1 MEWPQIV
8 TTITEGNA
16 ISTVVDAP
24 WVSVTSV
31 NGMTGDV
38 ITEPIMENFQTNHYY
53 PKNTIVNHNGML
65 YWAKNTFTSTNV
77 FDADDWYTL
86 DITSSKVLTGQ
97 LQKTS
102 YRRSVVALCEVSTT
116 NNTSL
121 NSYTSGRLAF
131 HRYNGLSGSVEIN
144 VQAENAYGTAYY
156 FNFDYYSNL
165 NLLDGTADIETAVG
179 FRPCTFKYNNV
190 WYGGIEVFIG
200 NAEFANV
207 TFDGAGNFNIFG
219 LDYYSVAHGTTEA
232 SILNQEVYDSLNYT
246 QWTLSRSDFYA
257 DAFFANSGKLKKT
270 GGYVSTLPSKTGTLA
285 QTSDI
290 GNATLTIQR
299 NGTTVNTFTANA
311 SSNVTANITVPTK
324 TSDLTNNSGFITDAG
339 VTSFNGSTGA
349 VTYTAPVT
357 SVNGSTGAVTVTNL
371 ERAELNV
378 SPTSDIPSAWA
389 AALPAGESW
398 VWYNTASCFTNQP
411 GRYGHLETIR
421 NGGEVYQR
429 WHGQSDGVT
438 YYRAGNSTGWWGQSG
453 GSGAFRKI
461 IDNGQSATVTSN
473 MIDWSTMTPYWK
485 VVATSNTNTVTIPLN
500 YKLYRIRIAGYKSDS
515 SYWGVIGCNQATGT
529 TWIYIQGTSF
539 GNWIQAERSVNASSD
554 KAVMDGARHGTPA
567 GIQTWDIAISRT
579 TLTEQNFVATWST
592 CTTGSN
598 TYNTGRSIF
607 TLTSGTGTMTLY
619 NDLSSSIT
627 WSVEALI
634 ES

>member
-257 DAFFANSGKLKKT
+257 DSFFANSGRLKKP
-270 GGYVSTLPSKTGTLA
+270 GGYISTLPSKTGTLA

-473 MIDWSTMTPYWK
+473 MIDWSTLFPNFCNISHGLDASTI
-485 VVATSNTNTVTIPLN
+485 TS
-500 YKLYRIRIAGYKSDS
+500 
-515 SYWGVIGCNQATGT
+515 
-529 TWIYIQGTSF
+529 
-539 GNWIQAERSVNASSD
+539 
-554 KAVMDGARHGTPA
+554 
-567 GIQTWDIAISRT
+567 T
-579 TLTEQNFVATWST
+579 TLTQKMHITLPVAGKYLILS
-592 CTTGSN
+592 CLD
-598 TYNTGRSIF
+598 TYNQAGGFNGEVNTQLSCGSEVSETKTTFIAPVSWASTANIQTKIF
-607 TLTSGTGTMTLY
+607 TVTSSATVVLKASVNWPARGTCYINNNGGSFIVY
-619 NDLSSSIT
+619 VRIG
-627 WSVEALI
+627 
-634 ES
+634 

>member
-102 YRRSVVALCEVSTT
+102 YRRSVIALCQVSTT
-116 NNTSL
+116 DNTSL

-131 HRYNGLSGSVEIN
+131 HRENGLSGSVEIN

-257 DAFFANSGKLKKT
+257 DSFFANSGRLKKP
-270 GGYVSTLPSKTGTLA
+270 GGYISTLPSKTGTLA

-371 ERAELNV
+371 ERAGLNV

-389 AALPAGESW
+389 AALPVGESW

-411 GRYGHLETIR
+411 GTYGHLETIR

-429 WHGQSDGVT
+429 WHGQSDGVI

-473 MIDWSTMTPYWK
+473 MIDWSTLFPNFCNISHGLDASTI
-485 VVATSNTNTVTIPLN
+485 TS
-500 YKLYRIRIAGYKSDS
+500 
-515 SYWGVIGCNQATGT
+515 
-529 TWIYIQGTSF
+529 
-539 GNWIQAERSVNASSD
+539 
-554 KAVMDGARHGTPA
+554 
-567 GIQTWDIAISRT
+567 T
-579 TLTEQNFVATWST
+579 TLTQKMHITLPVAGKYLILS
-592 CTTGSN
+592 CLD
-598 TYNTGRSIF
+598 TYNQAGGFNGEVNTQLSCGSEVSETKTTFIAPVSWASTANIQTKIF
-607 TLTSGTGTMTLY
+607 TVTSSATVVLKASVNWPARGTCYINSNGGSFILY
-619 NDLSSSIT
+619 VRIG
-627 WSVEALI
+627 
-634 ES
+634 

>member
-38 ITEPIMENFQTNHYY
+38 ITEPVMENFQTNHYY

-102 YRRSVVALCEVSTT
+102 WRRSVVALCQVSTT
-116 NNTSL
+116 VNTSF

-131 HRYNGLSGSVEIN
+131 HRTNGLSGAVEIN
-144 VQAENAYGTAYY
+144 VQAENQDANAYY

-165 NLLDGTADIETAVG
+165 NLLDGSAAIETASG

-219 LDYYSVAHGTTEA
+219 LDYYSVAHSSGGTSYPGTV
-232 SILNQEVYDSLNYT
+232 INQEVYDSLNYT

-257 DAFFANSGKLKKT
+257 DSFFANSGRLKKP
-270 GGYVSTLPSKTGTLA
+270 GGYTSTLPSKTGTLA

-299 NGTTVNTFTANA
+299 NGTNVDTFTANA
-311 SSNVTANITVPTK
+311 TSNKTINISVPTN
-324 TSDLTNNSGFITDAG
+324 TNQLTNGAGFITSSAVPTNISQLVNDSG
-339 VTSFNGSTGA
+339 YLKGITSQEKTALSSFATTGMINDLA
-349 VTYTAPVT
+349 VTTAKIA
-357 SVNGSTGAVTVTNL
+357 NNAVTNAKIDWASVLSGMGDGKYVLTKEGGVISFEKEPEYRIGDILAVAVNS
-371 ERAELNV
+371 AELNWSGTTKTQWGTGTWTQYGPMAMTERPYRLV
-378 SPTSDIPSAWA
+378 ITTPVDEEWDVKVHHITGTVKISSAWGHSGLFQA
-389 AALPAGESW
+389 SGNTGMELFLTTCLVANGDLYLHQESEA
-398 VWYNTASCFTNQP
+398 V
-411 GRYGHLETIR
+411 
-421 NGGEVYQR
+421 
-429 WHGQSDGVT
+429 
-438 YYRAGNSTGWWGQSG
+438 
-453 GSGAFRKI
+453 
-461 IDNGQSATVTSN
+461 
-473 MIDWSTMTPYWK
+473 
-485 VVATSNTNTVTIPLN
+485 VTIPKN
-500 YKLYRIRIAGYKSDS
+500 S
-515 SYWGVIGCNQATGT
+515 SLQFGVWVRTNSSTANVWYGGGPTTETG
-529 TWIYIQGTSF
+529 GGLSF
-539 GNWIQAERSVNASSD
+539 GNSCVIDAVLVNRR
-554 KAVMDGARHGTPA
+554 KV
-567 GIQTWDIAISRT
+567 
-579 TLTEQNFVATWST
+579 
-592 CTTGSN
+592 
-598 TYNTGRSIF
+598 
-607 TLTSGTGTMTLY
+607 
-619 NDLSSSIT
+619 
-627 WSVEALI
+627 
-634 ES
+634 

>member
-65 YWAKNTFTSTNV
+65 YWAKNTFTSTNI

-207 TFDGAGNFNIFG
+207 TFDGAGNFEIFG

-257 DAFFANSGKLKKT
+257 DSFFANSGRLKKP
-270 GGYVSTLPSKTGTLA
+270 GGYISTLPSKTGTLA

-473 MIDWSTMTPYWK
+473 MIDWSTLFPNFCNISHGLDASTITSSTLTQKMHITLP
-485 VVATSNTNTVTIPLN
+485 VAGKYLILSCLDTYNQDGGFNGEVNTQLSCGSEVSETKTTFIAPVSWVSTANIQTKIFTVT
-500 YKLYRIRIAGYKSDS
+500 S
-515 SYWGVIGCNQATGT
+515 SATVVLK
-529 TWIYIQGTSF
+529 
-539 GNWIQAERSVNASSD
+539 ASVNWPS
-554 KAVMDGARHGTPA
+554 RGTCYINSN
-567 GIQTWDIAISRT
+567 G
-579 TLTEQNFVATWST
+579 
-592 CTTGSN
+592 GSFIV
-598 TYNTGRSIF
+598 YVRIG
-607 TLTSGTGTMTLY
+607 
-619 NDLSSSIT
+619 
-627 WSVEALI
+627 
-634 ES
+634 

>member
-31 NGMTGDV
+31 NGMSGDV

-102 YRRSVVALCEVSTT
+102 YRRSVVALCQVSTT
-116 NNTSL
+116 ANTSF

-131 HRYNGLSGSVEIN
+131 HRPNGLSGAVEIN
-144 VQAENAYGTAYY
+144 VQAENQYANAYY

-165 NLLDGTADIETAVG
+165 NLLGEDANIETASG

-200 NAEFANV
+200 SAEFNNI
-207 TFDGAGNFNIFG
+207 TFDGAGNFGIFG
-219 LDYYSVAHGTTEA
+219 LDYYSVAHGTTAA

-257 DAFFANSGKLKKT
+257 DSFFANSGRLKKP
-270 GGYVSTLPSKTGTLA
+270 GGFISTLPSKTGTLA

-299 NGTTVNTFTANA
+299 NGTNVDTFTANA
-311 SSNVTANITVPTK
+311 TSNKTINISVPTNTNQLTNGAGFVTRSVGLSELSNDNNFLRGSNSGIIK
-324 TSDLTNNSGFITDAG
+324 DSGGNDFYPLTKADVTYLQDNTTVETAINNLRNAGYIAQSDIGTITAQNLASNSVTYEKVNWDSVKPVWSTFVFTSDTGFASQEITRTTKLGRELTF
-339 VTSFNGSTGA
+339 
-349 VTYTAPVT
+349 
-357 SVNGSTGAVTVTNL
+357 TV
-371 ERAELNV
+371 
-378 SPTSDIPSAWA
+378 
-389 AALPAGESW
+389 
-398 VWYNTASCFTNQP
+398 
-411 GRYGHLETIR
+411 R
-421 NGGEVYQR
+421 NGGSAIYIASGGEDLEFVKQHSLVKFTTTTGSYGVMGVASGSTVWTYATGGSNGGTYFNASARTSTVASGSDYADLAGSIGGNKATTMTNISLIRSPGTSTWFMSGKMHSSGSAAYVDFQSELTASSLGCVPTTYQR
-429 WHGQSDGVT
+429 GVQ
-438 YYRAGNSTGWWGQSG
+438 YE
-453 GSGAFRKI
+453 
-461 IDNGQSATVTSN
+461 
-473 MIDWSTMTPYWK
+473 
-485 VVATSNTNTVTIPLN
+485 TVTIV
-500 YKLYRIRIAGYKSDS
+500 RQ
-515 SYWGVIGCNQATGT
+515 VIEVLE
-529 TWIYIQGTSF
+529 Y
-539 GNWIQAERSVNASSD
+539 V
-554 KAVMDGARHGTPA
+554 
-567 GIQTWDIAISRT
+567 
-579 TLTEQNFVATWST
+579 
-592 CTTGSN
+592 
-598 TYNTGRSIF
+598 
-607 TLTSGTGTMTLY
+607 
-619 NDLSSSIT
+619 
-627 WSVEALI
+627 
-634 ES
+634 

>member
-77 FDADDWYTL
+77 FNVDDWNIL
-86 DITSSKVLTGQ
+86 DVDSSKVLTGQ

-102 YRRSVVALCEVSTT
+102 FRRSVVALCEVSTT

-246 QWTLSRSDFYA
+246 QWTLARSDFYA

-299 NGTTVNTFTANA
+299 NGTNVDTFTANA
-311 SSNVTANITVPTK
+311 SANKTINIAVPTTVLELSDSANYATTAALASKQDTLIAGDHIDITSNTISAVNYVHSEQPIATSEVTPVVTSSMISSGAITAQKLGSGSVTYDKVNWSSMKPVWSTFVFSSDAGMAEQNIVRTTKLGTQLTFRVQNGGTSLYIYSGGETIEFVRQMWASSFAMNTESYGVNGVASGSTVWTCVTGGSSDGTYFNASTRTSVVASGVNFTDLAGTIGGSK
-324 TSDLTNNSGFITDAG
+324 TFTKADLTLIRNPGTNTWFMSGKMHSAGSVAFVDFQSEMYSMGSGIIPTTYQRGTDE
-339 VTSFNGSTGA
+339 SS
-349 VTYTAPVT
+349 VT
-357 SVNGSTGAVTVTNL
+357 SVRQVIEVL
-371 ERAELNV
+371 EYV
-378 SPTSDIPSAWA
+378 
-389 AALPAGESW
+389 
-398 VWYNTASCFTNQP
+398 
-411 GRYGHLETIR
+411 
-421 NGGEVYQR
+421 
-429 WHGQSDGVT
+429 
-438 YYRAGNSTGWWGQSG
+438 
-453 GSGAFRKI
+453 
-461 IDNGQSATVTSN
+461 
-473 MIDWSTMTPYWK
+473 
-485 VVATSNTNTVTIPLN
+485 
-500 YKLYRIRIAGYKSDS
+500 
-515 SYWGVIGCNQATGT
+515 
-529 TWIYIQGTSF
+529 
-539 GNWIQAERSVNASSD
+539 
-554 KAVMDGARHGTPA
+554 
-567 GIQTWDIAISRT
+567 
-579 TLTEQNFVATWST
+579 
-592 CTTGSN
+592 
-598 TYNTGRSIF
+598 
-607 TLTSGTGTMTLY
+607 
-619 NDLSSSIT
+619 
-627 WSVEALI
+627 
-634 ES
+634 

>member
-31 NGMTGDV
+31 NGMSGDV

-77 FDADDWYTL
+77 FDADDWHTL

-102 YRRSVVALCEVSTT
+102 YRRSVVALCQVSTT
-116 NNTSL
+116 ANTSS

-131 HRYNGLSGSVEIN
+131 HRTNGLSGAVEIN
-144 VQAENAYGTAYY
+144 VQAENQYANAYY

-165 NLLDGTADIETAVG
+165 NLLDGSAAIETASG

-219 LDYYSVAHGTTEA
+219 LDYYSVAHGTTAA

-257 DAFFANSGKLKKT
+257 DSFFANSGRLKKP
-270 GGYVSTLPSKTGTLA
+270 GGYISTLPSKTGTLA

-299 NGTTVNTFTANA
+299 NGTNVDTFTANA
-311 SSNVTANITVPTK
+311 TSNKTINISVPTN
-324 TSDLTNNSGFITDAG
+324 TNQLTNGAGFITSSAVPINISQLVNDSGYLKGITSQEKTALSSF
-339 VTSFNGSTGA
+339 VTTGMINDLAITTAKINGNA
-349 VTYTAPVT
+349 VTTAKIA
-357 SVNGSTGAVTVTNL
+357 NNAVTNVKIDWASVLSGMGDGKYILTKEGGVISFEKEPEYRIGDILAVAVNS
-371 ERAELNV
+371 AELNWSGTTKTQWSGGTWTQYGPMAMTERRNRLV
-378 SPTSDIPSAWA
+378 ITTPADEEWDVKVHHITGTVKISSAWGHSGLFQA
-389 AALPAGESW
+389 SGNTGMDLFLTTCLVANGDLYLHQESEA
-398 VWYNTASCFTNQP
+398 V
-411 GRYGHLETIR
+411 
-421 NGGEVYQR
+421 
-429 WHGQSDGVT
+429 
-438 YYRAGNSTGWWGQSG
+438 
-453 GSGAFRKI
+453 
-461 IDNGQSATVTSN
+461 
-473 MIDWSTMTPYWK
+473 
-485 VVATSNTNTVTIPLN
+485 VTIPKN
-500 YKLYRIRIAGYKSDS
+500 S
-515 SYWGVIGCNQATGT
+515 SLQFGVWVRTSSTTANVWYGGGPTTETG
-529 TWIYIQGTSF
+529 GGFSF
-539 GNWIQAERSVNASSD
+539 GNSCVIDAVLVNRR
-554 KAVMDGARHGTPA
+554 KV
-567 GIQTWDIAISRT
+567 
-579 TLTEQNFVATWST
+579 
-592 CTTGSN
+592 
-598 TYNTGRSIF
+598 
-607 TLTSGTGTMTLY
+607 
-619 NDLSSSIT
+619 
-627 WSVEALI
+627 
-634 ES
+634 

>member
-102 YRRSVVALCEVSTT
+102 FRRSVVALCEVSTT

-207 TFDGAGNFNIFG
+207 TFDGAGNFEIFG
-219 LDYYSVAHGTTEA
+219 LDYYSVAHDTTEA

-246 QWTLSRSDFYA
+246 QWTLARSDFYA
-257 DAFFANSGKLKKT
+257 DSFFANSGRLKKP
-270 GGYVSTLPSKTGTLA
+270 GGYISTLPSKTGTLA

-324 TSDLTNNSGFITDAG
+324 ISQLVNDSGYLKGITSQEKIALSSFVTTGMINDLAITTAKI
-339 VTSFNGSTGA
+339 NGNA
-349 VTYTAPVT
+349 VTTAKIA
-357 SVNGSTGAVTVTNL
+357 NNAVTNAKIDWASVLSGMGDGKYVLTKEDGVISFEKEPEYRIGDILAVAVNT
-371 ERAELNV
+371 AELNWSGTTKTQWSGGTWTQYGPMAMTERPWRLV
-378 SPTSDIPSAWA
+378 ITTPADEEWDVKVHHITGTVRISSAWGHSGLFQA
-389 AALPAGESW
+389 SGNTGMELFLTTCLVANGDLFLHQESEA
-398 VWYNTASCFTNQP
+398 V
-411 GRYGHLETIR
+411 
-421 NGGEVYQR
+421 
-429 WHGQSDGVT
+429 
-438 YYRAGNSTGWWGQSG
+438 
-453 GSGAFRKI
+453 
-461 IDNGQSATVTSN
+461 
-473 MIDWSTMTPYWK
+473 
-485 VVATSNTNTVTIPLN
+485 VTIPKN
-500 YKLYRIRIAGYKSDS
+500 S
-515 SYWGVIGCNQATGT
+515 SLQFGVWVRTNSSTANVWYGGGPTTETG
-529 TWIYIQGTSF
+529 GEFSF
-539 GNWIQAERSVNASSD
+539 GNSCVIDAVLVNRR
-554 KAVMDGARHGTPA
+554 KV
-567 GIQTWDIAISRT
+567 
-579 TLTEQNFVATWST
+579 
-592 CTTGSN
+592 
-598 TYNTGRSIF
+598 
-607 TLTSGTGTMTLY
+607 
-619 NDLSSSIT
+619 
-627 WSVEALI
+627 
-634 ES
+634 